1 MSNSTRFLVAG
12 AALTGAL
19 IATTALGQVPARPE
33 QIKFGPLEFTPP
45 SAADFRHELTSGVP
59 VFMSPSNEFPLV
71 TITFSFKGG
80 GYLDDPGKT
89 GLAQMTGAMIR
100 RGGTETVSAQDL
112 DEQFDFLAA
121 QVSTRA
127 RATQSTASINCLTG
141 NLDEAFALFM
151 DMLRH
156 PGFESDKVELY
167 RNEVIENMKQ
177 RNDNAQ
183 SILSREWGMLMYG
196 ADHFQGRQ
204 PTIDTINAI
213 TISDLFAFQKKVFHP
228 GNLIIG
234 VTGNFVPQEMLD
246 RLETALSGWEQ
257 RAAIEDPPAPNATF
271 EPGVYH
277 VEKDI
282 PQGKVYIGQRS
293 VQRDDPDYF
302 PLLVMNNIL
311 GGGGFTSRIMSKV
324 RSDEGLAYS
333 AGSRMS
339 MPPYYPGVFQ
349 AFVQS
354 KNRTVALSTKL
365 ILDEINRIRTEPVT
379 EQELETAKNSFIET
393 FPRRFESKGAT
404 IRTFISDEWTHR
416 PAGYWQTYR
425 DKIAAV
431 SADDVMRA
439 AKFHLDPETLAIMVV
454 GNWDEIQPGDLG
466 GRASM
471 ADFFDGKYEEIPLR
485 DPLTLE
491 PMPN

>member
-1 MSNSTRFLVAG
+1 MSTSTRFLIAG

-19 IATTALGQVPARPE
+19 TATTALGQIPARPE
-33 QIKFGPLEFTPP
+33 QITFGPLEFTPP
-45 SAADFRHELTSGVP
+45 SAADLRHELSSDVP
-59 VFMSPSNEFPLV
+59 VYLAPSHEFPLV

-80 GYLDDPGKT
+80 GYLDDPAKT
-89 GLAQMTGAMIR
+89 GLARMTGAMIR
-100 RGGTETVSAQDL
+100 RGGTETVSAVDL

-121 QVSTRA
+121 QVSTRSGA
-127 RATQSTASINCLTG
+127 MQSSATLNCLTA

-151 DMLRH
+151 DMLRN
-156 PGFESDKVELY
+156 PGFDSDKVELY
-167 RNEVIENMKQ
+167 RKEVIEGMKQ
-177 RNDNAQ
+177 RNDNAR
-183 SILSREWGMLMYG
+183 SILSREWAMLMFG

-213 TISDLFAFQKKVFHP
+213 SISDLFAFQKKVFHP

-234 VTGNFVPQEMLD
+234 VTGDFVPEAMLN
-246 RLETALSGWEQ
+246 RLDSALSGWER
-257 RAAIEDPPAPNATF
+257 RASIDDPPAPTATF

-282 PQGKVYIGQRS
+282 PQGKVFIGERS
-293 VQRDDPDYF
+293 VRRDDPDYF
-302 PLLVMNNIL
+302 PLLVMNDIL

-339 MPPYYPGVFQ
+339 MPPYYPGVFR
-349 AFVQS
+349 AYFQS

-365 ILDEINRIRTEPVT
+365 ILDEISRIRTEPVT
-379 EQELETAKNSFIET
+379 DKELETAKNSFIET

-404 IRTFISDEWTHR
+404 INTFISDEWTHR
-416 PAGYWQTYR
+416 PADYWQTYR

-431 SADDVMRA
+431 TAGDVERVA
-439 AKFHLDPETLAIMVV
+439 QQHLDPESLAIMVV
-454 GNWDEIQPGDLG
+454 GKWDEIQPGDLD

-471 ADFFDGKYEEIPLR
+471 ADFFDGKYEELPLR
-485 DPLTLE
+485 DPLTLK
-491 PMPN
+491 PMQN